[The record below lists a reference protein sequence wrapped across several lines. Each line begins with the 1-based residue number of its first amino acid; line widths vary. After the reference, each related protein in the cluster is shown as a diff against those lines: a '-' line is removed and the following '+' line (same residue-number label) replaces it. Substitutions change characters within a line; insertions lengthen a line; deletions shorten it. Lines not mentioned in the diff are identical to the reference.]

1 LPSTTDLRAGP
12 KWQVLT
18 APALLAA
25 LLVLLLAAA
34 CSSSDDSSGAEDSTV
49 TAFAA
54 TPTPVLSDVPTATPG
69 GDVSSTPAATA
80 SPSVSA
86 TPVLPPAD
94 IGGGILRFSVP
105 ESGPHF
111 DIHREVSPALSTWGI
126 GLIYS
131 RLLRNAD
138 ADSASLVECEICEG
152 WEFIDSEKLRITLRS
167 DVMWQNIAPLHGR
180 RLVASDVAF
189 SLERQRA
196 PGNPNGDLLTGIGAI
211 TAVDDQTLDLEL
223 VSGGLDADLLLN
235 LADGRTRIVA
245 PEAVAISGDLLR
257 GPNIGSGPWIWI
269 NTTSQTATY
278 DRNPD
283 YFESGAP
290 DIDGLQISYIPLAST
305 RNAAF
310 RVGLLDFVDAS
321 GEETARMLKKFPE
334 ATLKLISSFGT
345 GAEIAFNT
353 GEPPFDSQLFR
364 RAVFRA
370 MDPWSDLEDV
380 WGGEGV
386 VTLGIPAPRGAWL
399 LSEDAMRTGFA
410 DVDRAAE
417 LLSESGVVPTGPIE
431 ITVGQFGNA
440 YLLQAR
446 KVADALAILGFEST
460 IREVTTRQFA
470 DEVWIGGEYQ
480 VFVGA
485 QAPVDGVSD
494 DLFSVH
500 HSDGLWNT
508 TGFSSDELDGLIE
521 LQATQL
527 DPSDRRRT
535 LLDAQFRI
543 LEGAHRFTVAARTTH
558 WIAQEWVGGFDPD
571 PRRGENAWLA
581 RLTLGE
587 HEEV

>member
-1 LPSTTDLRAGP
+1 M
-12 KWQVLT
+12 
-18 APALLAA
+18 
-25 LLVLLLAAA
+25 
-34 CSSSDDSSGAEDSTV
+34 
-49 TAFAA
+49 
-54 TPTPVLSDVPTATPG
+54 
-69 GDVSSTPAATA
+69 SSTPAATA

-138 ADSASLVECEICEG
+138 ADSASLVECEICES
-152 WEFIDSEKLRITLRS
+152 WEFVDSEKLRITLRS
-167 DVMWQNIAPLHGR
+167 DVMWQNIDPLNGR
-180 RLVASDVAF
+180 RLVASDVVF

-211 TAVDDQTLDLEL
+211 TAVDDQTLELEL
-223 VSGGLDADLLLN
+223 VSGGFDADLLLN

-283 YFESGAP
+283 YFESGTP
-290 DIDGLQISYIPLAST
+290 DIDSIQISYIPLAST

-310 RVGLLDFVDAS
+310 RVGILDFVDAS
-321 GEETARMLKKFPE
+321 GEETAKMLRNLPG
-334 ATLKLISSFGT
+334 ATSKMISSPGT

-353 GEPPFDSQLFR
+353 AEPPFDSQLFR
-364 RAVFRA
+364 QAVFRA
-370 MDPWSDLEDV
+370 MDPWSDLEEV
-380 WGGEGV
+380 WGGEGI

-410 DVDRAAE
+410 DVDRASE
-417 LLSESGVVPTGPIE
+417 LVSESGVVPTGPIE
-431 ITVGQFGNA
+431 ITVGQFGDA

-446 KVADALAILGFEST
+446 RVADALAVLGFEST
-460 IREVTTRQFA
+460 IRELTTRKFA
-470 DEVWIGGEYQ
+470 DNVWIGGDYR

-508 TGFSSDELDGLIE
+508 TGYSSDELDGLIE

-527 DPSDRRRT
+527 DLSDRRRT
-535 LLDAQFRI
+535 LLDVQFRI

-558 WIAQEWVGGFDPD
+558 WVAQEWVGGFDPD

-581 RLTLGE
+581 RLTIGE
-587 HEEV
+587 HEEI

>member
-1 LPSTTDLRAGP
+1 M
-12 KWQVLT
+12 
-18 APALLAA
+18 LA
-25 LLVLLLAAA
+25 VA
-34 CSSSDDSSGAEDSTV
+34 CSSSDDLSGVEDP
-49 TAFAA
+49 TATAISA
-54 TPTPVLSDVPTATPG
+54 TPTATPESG
-69 GDVSSTPAATA
+69 VSSTPVATA
-80 SPSVSA
+80 SPSISA
-86 TPVLPPAD
+86 TPALPPAD

-131 RLLRNAD
+131 RLFRNAD
-138 ADSASLVECEICEG
+138 ADSPNLIECELCES
-152 WEFIDSEKLRITLRS
+152 WSIVDSGKLRITLRP
-167 DVMWQNIAPLHGR
+167 DVMWQNIDPLNGR
-180 RLVASDVAF
+180 RLVASDVVF

-196 PGNPNGDLLTGIGAI
+196 PGNPNGDLLAGIGAI
-211 TAVDDQTLDLEL
+211 TALDDQTLDLEL
-223 VSGGLDADLLLN
+223 ASGGLDADFLLN

-257 GPNIGSGPWIWI
+257 GPNVGSGPWIWI
-269 NTTSQTATY
+269 DTTAQTAAY

-283 YFESGAP
+283 YFEPGTP
-290 DIDGLQISYIPLAST
+290 DIDGLQISYIPRAST

-321 GEETARMLKKFPE
+321 GEETARMLKSLPGVTSKS
-334 ATLKLISSFGT
+334 ISNFGT

-353 GEPPFDSQLFR
+353 GDSPFDSQLFR

-370 MDPWSDLEDV
+370 MDPWSDLDEV

-386 VTLGIPAPRGAWL
+386 ATLGIPAPRGAWL

-410 DVDRAAE
+410 DVDRATE
-417 LLSESGVVPTGPIE
+417 LLLESGVVPTGPIE
-431 ITVGQFGNA
+431 ITVGQFGDA

-446 KVADALAILGFEST
+446 RVADALAILGFEST
-460 IREVTTRQFA
+460 IREVTTRTFA
-470 DEVWIGGEYQ
+470 DDVWIGGDYQ

-527 DPSDRRRT
+527 DPSVRRRT

-543 LEGAHRFTVAARTTH
+543 LEGAHRFTVAARTTN
-558 WIAQEWVGGFDPD
+558 WIAREWVGGFDPD

-587 HEEV
+587 HDEI

>member
-1 LPSTTDLRAGP
+1 LPSTTDLRTGP
-12 KWQVLT
+12 KWQVFG
-18 APALLAA
+18 ASAFIA
-25 LLVLLLAAA
+25 VLLLSLLAVA
-34 CSSSDDSSGAEDSTV
+34 CSSSDDSSGVEDP
-49 TAFAA
+49 TATAISA
-54 TPTPVLSDVPTATPG
+54 TPTATPESG
-69 GDVSSTPAATA
+69 VSSTPVATA
-80 SPSVSA
+80 SPSISA
-86 TPVLPPAD
+86 TPALPPAD

-131 RLLRNAD
+131 RLFRNAD
-138 ADSASLVECEICEG
+138 ADSPNLIECELCES
-152 WEFIDSEKLRITLRS
+152 WSIVDSEKLRITLRP
-167 DVMWQNIAPLHGR
+167 DVMWQNIDPLNGR
-180 RLVASDVAF
+180 RLVASDVVF

-196 PGNPNGDLLTGIGAI
+196 PGNPNGDLLAGIGAI
-211 TAVDDQTLDLEL
+211 TALDDQTLDLEL
-223 VSGGLDADLLLN
+223 ASGGLDADFLLN

-257 GPNIGSGPWIWI
+257 GPNVGSGPWIWI
-269 NTTSQTATY
+269 DTTAQTAAY

-283 YFESGAP
+283 YFEPGTP
-290 DIDGLQISYIPLAST
+290 DIDGLQISYIPRAST

-321 GEETARMLKKFPE
+321 GEETARMLKSLPGVTSKS
-334 ATLKLISSFGT
+334 ISNFGT

-353 GEPPFDSQLFR
+353 GDSPFDSQLFR

-370 MDPWSDLEDV
+370 MDPWSDLDEV

-386 VTLGIPAPRGAWL
+386 ATLGIPAPRGAWL

-410 DVDRAAE
+410 DVDRATE
-417 LLSESGVVPTGPIE
+417 LLLESGVVPTGPIE
-431 ITVGQFGNA
+431 ITVGQFGDA

-446 KVADALAILGFEST
+446 RVADALAILGFEST
-460 IREVTTRQFA
+460 IREVTTRTFA
-470 DEVWIGGEYQ
+470 DDVWIGGDYQ

-527 DPSDRRRT
+527 DPSVRRRT

-543 LEGAHRFTVAARTTH
+543 LEGAHRFTVAARTTN
-558 WIAQEWVGGFDPD
+558 WIAREWVGGFDPD

-587 HEEV
+587 HDEI

>member
-1 LPSTTDLRAGP
+1 LPSTTDLRNGP
-12 KWQVLT
+12 KWQVFG
-18 APALLAA
+18 ASAFIA
-25 LLVLLLAAA
+25 VLLLSLLAVA
-34 CSSSDDSSGAEDSTV
+34 CSSSDDSSGVEDP
-49 TAFAA
+49 TATAISA
-54 TPTPVLSDVPTATPG
+54 TPTATPESG
-69 GDVSSTPAATA
+69 VSSTPVATA
-80 SPSVSA
+80 SPSISA
-86 TPVLPPAD
+86 TPALPPAD

-131 RLLRNAD
+131 RLFRNAD
-138 ADSASLVECEICEG
+138 ADSPNLIECELCES
-152 WEFIDSEKLRITLRS
+152 WSIVDSEKLRITLRP
-167 DVMWQNIAPLHGR
+167 DVMWQNIDPLNGR
-180 RLVASDVAF
+180 RLVASDVVF

-196 PGNPNGDLLTGIGAI
+196 PGNPNGDLLAGIGAI
-211 TAVDDQTLDLEL
+211 TALDDQTLDLEL
-223 VSGGLDADLLLN
+223 ASGGLDADFLLN

-257 GPNIGSGPWIWI
+257 GPNVGSGPWIWI
-269 NTTSQTATY
+269 DTTAQTAAY

-283 YFESGAP
+283 YFEPGTP
-290 DIDGLQISYIPLAST
+290 DIDGLQISYIPRAST

-321 GEETARMLKKFPE
+321 GEETARMLKSLPGVTSKS
-334 ATLKLISSFGT
+334 ISNFGT

-353 GEPPFDSQLFR
+353 GDSPFDSQLFR

-370 MDPWSDLEDV
+370 MDPWSDLDEV

-386 VTLGIPAPRGAWL
+386 ATLGIPAPRGAWL

-410 DVDRAAE
+410 DVDRATE
-417 LLSESGVVPTGPIE
+417 LLLESGVVPTGPIE
-431 ITVGQFGNA
+431 ITVGQFGDA

-446 KVADALAILGFEST
+446 RVADALAILGFEST
-460 IREVTTRQFA
+460 IREVTTRTFA
-470 DEVWIGGEYQ
+470 DDVWIGGDYQ

-527 DPSDRRRT
+527 DPSVRRRT

-543 LEGAHRFTVAARTTH
+543 LEGAHRFTVAARTTN
-558 WIAQEWVGGFDPD
+558 WIAREWVGGFDPD

-587 HEEV
+587 HDEI

>member
-1 LPSTTDLRAGP
+1 L
-12 KWQVLT
+12 LT
-18 APALLAA
+18 AV
-25 LLVLLLAAA
+25 LVLLLAVA
-34 CSSSDDSSGAEDSTV
+34 CSSSGESSGTGASTA
-49 TAFAA
+49 TAFPVTSTPTVSGAPAA
-54 TPTPVLSDVPTATPG
+54 TPE
-69 GDVSSTPAATA
+69 GDVSSTPVATA
-80 SPSVSA
+80 FPSVSA
-86 TPVLPPAD
+86 TPPVPPAD
-94 IGGGILRFSVP
+94 TGGGFLRFSVP

-138 ADSASLVECEICEG
+138 ADSASLVECEICES
-152 WEFIDSEKLRITLRS
+152 WEFVDSDWLRITLRS
-167 DVMWQNIAPLHGR
+167 DVMWQNIDPLNGR
-180 RLVASDVAF
+180 RLVAADVAF

-211 TAVDDQTLDLEL
+211 TAVDDKTLELEL

-245 PEAVAISGDLLR
+245 PEAVAINGDLLR
-257 GPNIGSGPWIWI
+257 GPNVGSGPWIWI
-269 NTTSQTATY
+269 DTTAQTAAY
-278 DRNPD
+278 DRNPN
-283 YFESGAP
+283 YFESGLP
-290 DIDGLQISYIPLAST
+290 GIDGFQISYIPQAST
-305 RNAAF
+305 RIAAF
-310 RVGLLDFVDAS
+310 RVGILDFVDAS
-321 GEETARMLKKFPE
+321 GAEEIE
-334 ATLKLISSFGT
+334 TLKRLPEISSKLITSFGT

-353 GEPPFDSQLFR
+353 AMPPFDSLLFR
-364 RAVFRA
+364 RGVFRA
-370 MDPWSDLEDV
+370 MDPWNDLEDL
-380 WGGEGV
+380 WGGDGM
-386 VTLGIPAPRGAWL
+386 VTLGIPTPRTAWM

-417 LLSESGVVPTGPIE
+417 LLMESGVVPTGPVG
-431 ITVGQFGNA
+431 ITVGQFGNS

-446 KVADALAILGFEST
+446 RVADALAVLGFEST
-460 IREVTTRQFA
+460 IREVTTRKFA
-470 DEVWIGGEYQ
+470 DEVWIGGDYQ

-521 LQATQL
+521 LQATQMDL
-527 DPSDRRRT
+527 AERRLT

-558 WIAQEWVGGFDPD
+558 WLAREWVGGFDPD
-571 PRRGENAWLA
+571 PGRGENAWLA

-587 HEEV
+587 HEEI

>member
-1 LPSTTDLRAGP
+1 MLLLS
-12 KWQVLT
+12 
-18 APALLAA
+18 LLA
-25 LLVLLLAAA
+25 VA
-34 CSSSDDSSGAEDSTV
+34 CSSSDDSSGVEDP
-49 TAFAA
+49 TATAISA
-54 TPTPVLSDVPTATPG
+54 TPTATPESG
-69 GDVSSTPAATA
+69 VSSTPVATA
-80 SPSVSA
+80 SPSISA
-86 TPVLPPAD
+86 TPALPPAD

-131 RLLRNAD
+131 RLFRNAD
-138 ADSASLVECEICEG
+138 ADSPNLIECELCES
-152 WEFIDSEKLRITLRS
+152 WSIVDSEKLRITLRP
-167 DVMWQNIAPLHGR
+167 DVMWQNIDPLNGR
-180 RLVASDVAF
+180 RLVASDVVF

-196 PGNPNGDLLTGIGAI
+196 PGNPNGDLLAGIGAI
-211 TAVDDQTLDLEL
+211 TALDDQTLDLEL
-223 VSGGLDADLLLN
+223 ASGGLDADFLLN

-257 GPNIGSGPWIWI
+257 GPNVGSGPWIWI
-269 NTTSQTATY
+269 DTTAQTAAY

-283 YFESGAP
+283 YFEPGTP
-290 DIDGLQISYIPLAST
+290 DIDGLQISYIPRAST

-321 GEETARMLKKFPE
+321 GEETARMLKSLPGVTSKS
-334 ATLKLISSFGT
+334 ISNFGT

-353 GEPPFDSQLFR
+353 GDSPFDSQLFR

-370 MDPWSDLEDV
+370 MDPWSDLDEV

-386 VTLGIPAPRGAWL
+386 ATLGIPAPRGAWL

-410 DVDRAAE
+410 DVDRATE
-417 LLSESGVVPTGPIE
+417 LLLESGVVPTGPIE
-431 ITVGQFGNA
+431 ITVGQFGDA

-446 KVADALAILGFEST
+446 RVADALAILGFEST
-460 IREVTTRQFA
+460 IREVTTRTFA
-470 DEVWIGGEYQ
+470 DDVWIGGDYQ

-527 DPSDRRRT
+527 DPSVRRRT

-543 LEGAHRFTVAARTTH
+543 LEGAHRFTVAARTTN
-558 WIAQEWVGGFDPD
+558 WIAREWVGGFDPD

-587 HEEV
+587 HDEI

>member
-1 LPSTTDLRAGP
+1 
-12 KWQVLT
+12 
-18 APALLAA
+18 
-25 LLVLLLAAA
+25 
-34 CSSSDDSSGAEDSTV
+34 
-49 TAFAA
+49 
-54 TPTPVLSDVPTATPG
+54 
-69 GDVSSTPAATA
+69 VSSTPAATA
-80 SPSVSA
+80 SPSISA
-86 TPVLPPAD
+86 TPALPPAD

-111 DIHREVSPALSTWGI
+111 DIHREVSPAISTWGI

-131 RLLRNAD
+131 RLFRNAD
-138 ADSASLVECEICEG
+138 AGSTSLVECEICES
-152 WEFIDSEKLRITLRS
+152 WEFVDSEKLRITLRS
-167 DVMWQNIAPLHGR
+167 DVMWQNIDPLNGR
-180 RLVASDVAF
+180 QLVASDVVF
-189 SLERQRA
+189 SLERQRG
-196 PGNPNGDLLTGIGAI
+196 PGNPNGDLLTGIGDI
-211 TAVDDQTLDLEL
+211 TAIDDQTLDLEL

-245 PEAVAISGDLLR
+245 PEAVAINGDLLR

-283 YFESGAP
+283 YFERGTP
-290 DIDGLQISYIPLAST
+290 DIDSLQISYIPLAST

-321 GEETARMLKKFPE
+321 GEETARMLKNLPG
-334 ATLKLISSFGT
+334 ATSKAIGSPGT

-353 GEPPFDSQLFR
+353 GKSPFNSQLFR

-370 MDPWSDLEDV
+370 LDPWSDIDEV

-386 VTLGIPAPRGAWL
+386 VTLGIPAPRSDWL

-431 ITVGQFGNA
+431 ITVGQFGDS

-460 IREVTTRQFA
+460 IREVTTRKFA
-470 DEVWIGGEYQ
+470 DEVWIGGNYQ

-500 HSDGLWNT
+500 HSEGLWNT

-535 LLDAQFRI
+535 LLDTQFRI

-581 RLTLGE
+581 RLTLDE
-587 HEEV
+587 HEEI

>member
-1 LPSTTDLRAGP
+1 MLLLS
-12 KWQVLT
+12 
-18 APALLAA
+18 LLA
-25 LLVLLLAAA
+25 VA
-34 CSSSDDSSGAEDSTV
+34 CSSSDDSSGVEDP
-49 TAFAA
+49 TATAISA
-54 TPTPVLSDVPTATPG
+54 TPTATPESG
-69 GDVSSTPAATA
+69 VSSTPVATA
-80 SPSVSA
+80 SPSISA
-86 TPVLPPAD
+86 TPALPPAD

-131 RLLRNAD
+131 RLFRNAD
-138 ADSASLVECEICEG
+138 ADSPNLIECELCES
-152 WEFIDSEKLRITLRS
+152 WSIVDSEKLRITLRP
-167 DVMWQNIAPLHGR
+167 DVMWQNIDPLNGR
-180 RLVASDVAF
+180 RLVASDVVF

-196 PGNPNGDLLTGIGAI
+196 PGNPNGDLLAGIGAI
-211 TAVDDQTLDLEL
+211 TALDDQTLDLEL
-223 VSGGLDADLLLN
+223 VSGGLDADFLLN

-257 GPNIGSGPWIWI
+257 GPNVGSGPWIWI
-269 NTTSQTATY
+269 DTTAQTAAY

-283 YFESGAP
+283 YFEPGTP
-290 DIDGLQISYIPLAST
+290 DIDGLQISYIPRAST

-321 GEETARMLKKFPE
+321 GEETARMLKSLPGVTSKS
-334 ATLKLISSFGT
+334 ISNFGT

-353 GEPPFDSQLFR
+353 GDSPFDSQLFR

-370 MDPWSDLEDV
+370 MDPWSDLDEV

-386 VTLGIPAPRGAWL
+386 ATLGIPAPRGAWL

-410 DVDRAAE
+410 DVDRATE
-417 LLSESGVVPTGPIE
+417 LLLESGVVPTGPIE
-431 ITVGQFGNA
+431 ITVGQFGDA

-446 KVADALAILGFEST
+446 RVADALAILGFEST
-460 IREVTTRQFA
+460 IREVTTRTFA
-470 DEVWIGGEYQ
+470 DDVWIGGDYQ

-527 DPSDRRRT
+527 DPSVRRRT

-543 LEGAHRFTVAARTTH
+543 LEGAHRFTVAARTTN
-558 WIAQEWVGGFDPD
+558 WIAREWVGGFDPD

-587 HEEV
+587 HDEI

>member
-1 LPSTTDLRAGP
+1 MLLLS
-12 KWQVLT
+12 
-18 APALLAA
+18 LLA
-25 LLVLLLAAA
+25 VA
-34 CSSSDDSSGAEDSTV
+34 CSSSDDSSGVEDP
-49 TAFAA
+49 TATAISA
-54 TPTPVLSDVPTATPG
+54 TPTATPESG
-69 GDVSSTPAATA
+69 VSSTPVATA
-80 SPSVSA
+80 SPSISA
-86 TPVLPPAD
+86 TPALPPAD

-131 RLLRNAD
+131 RLFRNAD
-138 ADSASLVECEICEG
+138 ADSPNLIECELCES
-152 WEFIDSEKLRITLRS
+152 WSIVDSEKLRITLRP
-167 DVMWQNIAPLHGR
+167 DVMWQNIDPLNGR
-180 RLVASDVAF
+180 RMVASDVVF

-196 PGNPNGDLLTGIGAI
+196 PGNPNGDLLAGIGAI
-211 TAVDDQTLDLEL
+211 TALDDQTLDLEL
-223 VSGGLDADLLLN
+223 VSGGLDADFLLN

-257 GPNIGSGPWIWI
+257 GPNVGSGPWIWI
-269 NTTSQTATY
+269 DTTAQTAAY

-283 YFESGAP
+283 YFEPGTP
-290 DIDGLQISYIPLAST
+290 DIDGLQISYIPRAST

-321 GEETARMLKKFPE
+321 GEETARMLKRLPGVTSKS
-334 ATLKLISSFGT
+334 ISNFGT

-353 GEPPFDSQLFR
+353 GDSPFDSQLFR

-370 MDPWSDLEDV
+370 MDPWSDLDEV

-386 VTLGIPAPRGAWL
+386 ATLGIPAPRGAWL

-410 DVDRAAE
+410 DVDRATE
-417 LLSESGVVPTGPIE
+417 LLLESGVVPTGPIE
-431 ITVGQFGNA
+431 ITVGQFGDA

-446 KVADALAILGFEST
+446 RVADALAILGFEST
-460 IREVTTRQFA
+460 IREVTTRTFA
-470 DEVWIGGEYQ
+470 DDVWIGGDYQ

-527 DPSDRRRT
+527 DPSVRRRT

-543 LEGAHRFTVAARTTH
+543 LEGAHRFTVAARTTN
-558 WIAQEWVGGFDPD
+558 WIAREWVGGFDPD

-587 HEEV
+587 HDEI

>member
-1 LPSTTDLRAGP
+1 M
-12 KWQVLT
+12 
-18 APALLAA
+18 
-25 LLVLLLAAA
+25 LVVA
-34 CSSSDDSSGAEDSTV
+34 CSSSGDPLGSGASITTV
-49 TAFAA
+49 VT
-54 TPTPVLSDVPTATPG
+54 
-69 GDVSSTPAATA
+69 VSPPLNISETPAATPVGDVGSLPA
-80 SPSVSA
+80 ATAFPSISA
-86 TPVLPPAD
+86 TPVLPPTD

-111 DIHREVSPALSTWGI
+111 DIHREVSPSLSTWGI

-138 ADSASLVECEICEG
+138 ADAASLVECEICQS
-152 WEFIDSEKLRITLRS
+152 WEFVDSEKLRITLRS
-167 DVMWQNIAPLHGR
+167 DVMWQNIAPLNGR

-189 SLERQRA
+189 SLERQRG

-211 TAVDDQTLDLEL
+211 TTVDDRTLDLEL
-223 VSGGLDADLLLN
+223 VSGGLDVDLLLN
-235 LADGRTRIVA
+235 LADGRTRMVA
-245 PEAVAISGDLLR
+245 PEMVAIHGDLLR
-257 GPNIGSGPWIWI
+257 GPNVGSGPWIWI
-269 NTTSQTATY
+269 DTTSQTAAY

-283 YFESGAP
+283 YFEPGTP
-290 DIDGLQISYIPLAST
+290 DIDGLQISYIPEAST

-321 GEETARMLKKFPE
+321 GEETARTVKNLPGI
-334 ATLKLISSFGT
+334 TSKLVSNFGT

-353 GEPPFDSQLFR
+353 DKSPFTSQLFR
-364 RAVFRA
+364 QAVFRA
-370 MDPWSDLEDV
+370 LDPWSDLEEV

-386 VTLGIPAPRGAWL
+386 VTLGIPAPRSAWL
-399 LSEDAMRTGFA
+399 LSEVAMRTGFA
-410 DVDRAAE
+410 DMDRAAE
-417 LLSESGVVPTGPIE
+417 LSSESGVVPTGSIE
-431 ITVGQFGNA
+431 ITVGQFGDL

-460 IREVTTRQFA
+460 IREVSTRKFA
-470 DEVWIGGEYQ
+470 DDVWIGGNYQ

-500 HSDGLWNT
+500 HSTGMWNT

-527 DPSDRRRT
+527 DPSGRRRT

-571 PRRGENAWLA
+571 PRRGESAWLA
-581 RLTLGE
+581 QLTLGE
-587 HEEV
+587 HEET

>member
-1 LPSTTDLRAGP
+1 
-12 KWQVLT
+12 
-18 APALLAA
+18 
-25 LLVLLLAAA
+25 
-34 CSSSDDSSGAEDSTV
+34 
-49 TAFAA
+49 
-54 TPTPVLSDVPTATPG
+54 
-69 GDVSSTPAATA
+69 VSSTPVATA
-80 SPSVSA
+80 SPSISA
-86 TPVLPPAD
+86 TPALPPAD

-131 RLLRNAD
+131 RLFRNAD
-138 ADSASLVECEICEG
+138 ADSPNLIECELCES
-152 WEFIDSEKLRITLRS
+152 WSIVDSEKLRITLRP
-167 DVMWQNIAPLHGR
+167 DVMWQNIDPLNGR
-180 RLVASDVAF
+180 RLVASDVVF

-196 PGNPNGDLLTGIGAI
+196 PGNPNGDLLAGIGAI
-211 TAVDDQTLDLEL
+211 TALDDQTLDLEL
-223 VSGGLDADLLLN
+223 VSGGLDADFLLN

-257 GPNIGSGPWIWI
+257 GPNVGSGPWIWI
-269 NTTSQTATY
+269 DTTAQTAAY

-283 YFESGAP
+283 YFEPGTP
-290 DIDGLQISYIPLAST
+290 DIDGLQISYIPRAST

-321 GEETARMLKKFPE
+321 GEETARMLKSLPGVTSKS
-334 ATLKLISSFGT
+334 ISNFGT

-353 GEPPFDSQLFR
+353 GDSPFDSQLFR

-370 MDPWSDLEDV
+370 MDPWSDLDEV

-386 VTLGIPAPRGAWL
+386 ATLGIPAPRGAWL

-410 DVDRAAE
+410 DVDRATE
-417 LLSESGVVPTGPIE
+417 LLLESGVVPTGPIE
-431 ITVGQFGNA
+431 ITVGQFGDA

-446 KVADALAILGFEST
+446 RVADALAILGFEST
-460 IREVTTRQFA
+460 IREVTTRTFA
-470 DEVWIGGEYQ
+470 DDVWIGGDYQ

-527 DPSDRRRT
+527 DPSVRRRT

-543 LEGAHRFTVAARTTH
+543 LEGAHRFTVAARTTN
-558 WIAQEWVGGFDPD
+558 WIAREWVGGFDPD

-587 HEEV
+587 HDEI

>member
-1 LPSTTDLRAGP
+1 
-12 KWQVLT
+12 
-18 APALLAA
+18 
-25 LLVLLLAAA
+25 VLLLSLLAVA
-34 CSSSDDSSGAEDSTV
+34 CSSSDDSSGVEDP
-49 TAFAA
+49 TATAISA
-54 TPTPVLSDVPTATPG
+54 TPTATPESG
-69 GDVSSTPAATA
+69 VSSTPVATA
-80 SPSVSA
+80 SPSIIA
-86 TPVLPPAD
+86 TPALPPAD

-131 RLLRNAD
+131 RLFRNAD
-138 ADSASLVECEICEG
+138 ADSPNLIECELCES
-152 WEFIDSEKLRITLRS
+152 WSIVDSEKLRITLRP
-167 DVMWQNIAPLHGR
+167 DVMWQNIDPLNGR
-180 RLVASDVAF
+180 RLVASDVVF

-196 PGNPNGDLLTGIGAI
+196 PGNPNGDLLAGIGAI
-211 TAVDDQTLDLEL
+211 TALDDQTLDLEL
-223 VSGGLDADLLLN
+223 ASGGLDADFLLN

-257 GPNIGSGPWIWI
+257 GPNVGSGPWIWI
-269 NTTSQTATY
+269 DTTAQTAAY

-283 YFESGAP
+283 YFEPGTP
-290 DIDGLQISYIPLAST
+290 DIDGLQISYIPRAST

-321 GEETARMLKKFPE
+321 GEETARMLKSLPGVTSKS
-334 ATLKLISSFGT
+334 ISNFGT

-353 GEPPFDSQLFR
+353 GDSPFDSQLFR

-370 MDPWSDLEDV
+370 MDPWSDLDEV

-386 VTLGIPAPRGAWL
+386 ATLGIPAPRGAWL

-410 DVDRAAE
+410 DVDRATE
-417 LLSESGVVPTGPIE
+417 LLLESGVVPTGPIE
-431 ITVGQFGNA
+431 ITVGQFGDA

-446 KVADALAILGFEST
+446 RVADALAILGFEST
-460 IREVTTRQFA
+460 IREVTTRTFA
-470 DEVWIGGEYQ
+470 DDVWIGGDYQ

-527 DPSDRRRT
+527 DPSVRRRT

-543 LEGAHRFTVAARTTH
+543 LEGAHRFTVAARTTN
-558 WIAQEWVGGFDPD
+558 WIAREWVGGFDPD

-587 HEEV
+587 HDEI

>member
-1 LPSTTDLRAGP
+1 MVPPPQHNNLPSTTDLRTGP
-12 KWQVLT
+12 KWQVFG
-18 APALLAA
+18 ASAFIA
-25 LLVLLLAAA
+25 VLLLSLLAVA
-34 CSSSDDSSGAEDSTV
+34 CSSSDNSSGVEDP
-49 TAFAA
+49 TATAISA
-54 TPTPVLSDVPTATPG
+54 TPTATPESG
-69 GDVSSTPAATA
+69 VSSTPVATA
-80 SPSVSA
+80 SPSISA
-86 TPVLPPAD
+86 TPALPPAD

-131 RLLRNAD
+131 RLFRNAD
-138 ADSASLVECEICEG
+138 ADSPNLIECELCES
-152 WEFIDSEKLRITLRS
+152 WSIVDSGKLRITLRP
-167 DVMWQNIAPLHGR
+167 DVMWQNIDPLNGR
-180 RLVASDVAF
+180 RLVASDVVF

-196 PGNPNGDLLTGIGAI
+196 PGNPNGDLLAGIGAI
-211 TAVDDQTLDLEL
+211 TALDDQTLDLEL
-223 VSGGLDADLLLN
+223 ASGGLDADFLLN

-257 GPNIGSGPWIWI
+257 GPNVGSGPWIWI
-269 NTTSQTATY
+269 DTTAQTAAY

-283 YFESGAP
+283 YFEPGTP
-290 DIDGLQISYIPLAST
+290 DIDGLQISYIPRAST

-321 GEETARMLKKFPE
+321 GEETARMLKSLPGVTSKS
-334 ATLKLISSFGT
+334 ISNFGT

-353 GEPPFDSQLFR
+353 GDSPFDSQLFR

-370 MDPWSDLEDV
+370 MDPWSDLDEV

-386 VTLGIPAPRGAWL
+386 ATLGIPAPRGAWL

-410 DVDRAAE
+410 DVDRATE
-417 LLSESGVVPTGPIE
+417 LLLESGVVPTGPIE
-431 ITVGQFGNA
+431 ITVGQFGDA

-446 KVADALAILGFEST
+446 RVADALAILGFEST
-460 IREVTTRQFA
+460 IREVTTRTFA
-470 DEVWIGGEYQ
+470 DDVWIGGDYQ

-527 DPSDRRRT
+527 DPSVRRRT

-543 LEGAHRFTVAARTTH
+543 LEGGSNNQLDRPGMGRRVR
-558 WIAQEWVGGFDPD
+558 
-571 PRRGENAWLA
+571 PRSETR
-581 RLTLGE
+581 
-587 HEEV
+587 

>member
-1 LPSTTDLRAGP
+1 M
-12 KWQVLT
+12 
-18 APALLAA
+18 LA
-25 LLVLLLAAA
+25 VA
-34 CSSSDDSSGAEDSTV
+34 CSSSGDTLGSGASIATV
-49 TAFAA
+49 VT
-54 TPTPVLSDVPTATPG
+54 VLSPLNI
-69 GDVSSTPAATA
+69 SETPAATPVGDVG
-80 SPSVSA
+80 SPPAATAFPSISV
-86 TPVLPPAD
+86 TPVLPPTD
-94 IGGGILRFSVP
+94 IGGGFLRFSVP

-138 ADSASLVECEICEG
+138 ADSTSLVECEICQS
-152 WEFIDSEKLRITLRS
+152 WEFVDSEKLRITLRS
-167 DVMWQNIAPLHGR
+167 DVMWQNIAPLNGR

-189 SLERQRA
+189 SLERQRG
-196 PGNPNGDLLTGIGAI
+196 PGNPNGDLLTGIGGI
-211 TAVDDQTLDLEL
+211 TAVDDRTLDLEL
-223 VSGGLDADLLLN
+223 VPSGLDADLLLN
-235 LADGRTRIVA
+235 LADGRTRMVA
-245 PEAVAISGDLLR
+245 PEMVAIHGDLLR
-257 GPNIGSGPWIWI
+257 GPNVGSGPWIWVD
-269 NTTSQTATY
+269 TTSQTAAY

-283 YFESGAP
+283 YFESGTP
-290 DIDGLQISYIPLAST
+290 GIDGLQISYIPQAST

-321 GEETARMLKKFPE
+321 GEETARTLKNFPGI
-334 ATLKLISSFGT
+334 TSKLISNFGT

-353 GEPPFDSQLFR
+353 DKSPFTSQLFR
-364 RAVFRA
+364 QAVFRA
-370 MDPWSDLEDV
+370 LDPWSDLEEV

-386 VTLGIPAPRGAWL
+386 VTLGIPAPRSAWL
-399 LSEDAMRTGFA
+399 LSEAAMRTGFA

-417 LLSESGVVPTGPIE
+417 LSSESGVVPTGSIE
-431 ITVGQFGNA
+431 ITVGQFGDL

-460 IREVTTRQFA
+460 IREVTTRKFA
-470 DEVWIGGEYQ
+470 DDVWIGGDYQ

-500 HSDGLWNT
+500 HSKGMWNT

-521 LQATQL
+521 LQTTQL
-527 DPSDRRRT
+527 DPSGRRRT

-571 PRRGENAWLA
+571 PRRGESAWLA

-587 HEEV
+587 HEET